1 VTDENP
7 NVIRCRNY
15 RVRKRIMMKKGEKE
29 LDYLTRVNNDLTER
43 EEYLD
48 YTVKTLQKFFIKMIK
63 DNKYDCCQE
72 K

>member
-1 VTDENP
+1 
-7 NVIRCRNY
+7 
-15 RVRKRIMMKKGEKE
+15 MMKKGEKE

-48 YTVKTLQKFFIKMIK
+48 YTVKTLQQFFIKMIK